1 MKLSNRLQKIA
12 NLVDIHDKIA
22 DVGCDHAYLSIYL
35 AENKLCE
42 GIIATEVVEGPYNIA
57 LNNIK
62 KYHLENKKNLY
73 LTNGLENVDDE
84 INTIIIAGMGAN
96 TMIKILNNYK
106 KINKIDKLIVQ
117 SNNDWEL
124 LRRYL
129 NEIGYYIEKEVY
141 VYENKKDYI
150 TIVAQRSNK
159 KNTEIELVLGLYNDE
174 LKEFYN
180 KQAKKLNTILNKISN
195 TDDLNHIK
203 IKEKINLLE
212 NYIKQRI

>member
-12 NLVDIHDKIA
+12 DLVDKNDSIA

-35 AENKLCE
+35 AQNKLCRK
-42 GIIATEVVEGPYNIA
+42 IIATEVVEGPYNIA
-57 LNNIK
+57 FTNIK
-62 KYHLENKKNLY
+62 KYQLEDKIKLY
-73 LTNGLENVDDE
+73 LTNGLENISDE

-96 TMIKILNNYK
+96 TMIKILDKYK
-106 KINKIDKLIVQ
+106 LINKINKLIIQ

-129 NEIGYYIEKEVY
+129 NKLGFYIEREIY

-150 TIVAQRSNK
+150 TLVAYRSSK
-159 KNTEIELVLGLYNDE
+159 KNTEDELKLGIYNPE

-180 KQAKKLNTILNKISN
+180 KQLEKLNNILKKIN
-195 TDDLNHIK
+195 NPNNINYRN
-203 IKEKINLLE
+203 IKEKITLLE
-212 NYIKQRI
+212 NYIK